1 MFEKKRRALARSLD
15 YGRLDYAPL
24 PAAIFCDVEVC
35 TLNLRTVGAPSTRL
49 TEILL
54 VDSSGNLWI

>member
-1 MFEKKRRALARSLD
+1 MFEKKRLSLARPLD

-35 TLNLRTVGAPSTRL
+35 TLNLRTVGAPSTTCEKISL
-49 TEILL
+49 TFE
-54 VDSSGNLWI
+54 